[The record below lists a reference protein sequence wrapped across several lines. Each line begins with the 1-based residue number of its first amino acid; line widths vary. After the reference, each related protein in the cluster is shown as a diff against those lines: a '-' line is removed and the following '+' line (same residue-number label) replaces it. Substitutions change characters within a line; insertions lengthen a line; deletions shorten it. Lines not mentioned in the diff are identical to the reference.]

1 MKPQQHSMKK
11 KSKIPPIDT
20 KNYRDDVTRTRIT
33 NQSTNNLIPPEIK
46 IVKDKDSLWTLG
58 AYVGNNNEM
67 SVQWKTILKMQAKI
81 IRNWSRI
88 NLLTKGKKLVLKAL
102 IQSKTIYLAT
112 ANEMPKDIPKRMTNQ
127 MKSFLWDRKRPL
139 MNWTDIAEPRNN
151 GELNMLDIEAYIEAI
166 QIMWLKKYLVPLS
179 KRPLW
184 AFVTNQIVFKFVQK
198 APEVKERNKIN

>member
-1 MKPQQHSMKK
+1 MKK
-11 KSKIPPIDT
+11 KSKILPIGT

-33 NQSTNNLIPPEIK
+33 NQSTNNLIPPVIK

-67 SVQWKTILKMQAKI
+67 NVQWKTILKMQAKI

-88 NLLTKGKKLVLKAL
+88 NLLTKEKKLVLKAL
-102 IQSKTIYLAT
+102 IQSRTIYLAT
-112 ANEMPKDIPKRMTNQ
+112 ANEMPKDTAKKMTNQ
-127 MKSFLWDRKRPL
+127 IKSFLWDRKRPL

-151 GELNMLDIEAYIEAI
+151 GELNMPDIEAYIEAI

-179 KRPLW
+179 ERPLW

>member
-1 MKPQQHSMKK
+1 MKK